1 MEVNN
6 IGNSTNVN
14 NMINLTFFDHKER
27 VYSYTVLI
35 ILNRP
40 ILKEMFLQLKDK
52 VNHIIC
58 ADGAAN
64 RMYDD
69 LGINK

>member
-1 MEVNN
+1 MED
-6 IGNSTNVN
+6 NVN
-14 NMINLTFFDHKER
+14 TIDFTFLDQTDKKYH
-27 VYSYTVLI
+27 YTVLI

-40 ILKEMFLQLKDK
+40 ILKEQYIDLKDK
-52 VNHIIC
+52 VDYIIC

-69 LGINK
+69 LGTDR

>member
-1 MEVNN
+1 MEDIVNIIDFSFLDQTYKKYN
-6 IGNSTNVN
+6 
-14 NMINLTFFDHKER
+14 
-27 VYSYTVLI
+27 YTVLI

-40 ILKEMFLQLKDK
+40 LLKEQFIDLKDK
-52 VNHIIC
+52 VDYIIC

-69 LGINK
+69 LGIDK